1 MTMIKVINNQVD
13 KALNK
18 LRHKMNQEGI
28 LKELKNRRFHES
40 KSEKRRRK
48 SEEAIRRN
56 FALKRK
62 METMEDNSFQTKYL
76 SMLNK

>member
-18 LRHKMNQEGI
+18 LRHKLNQEGV
-28 LKELKNRRFHES
+28 LKELKNRRYHES

-48 SEEAIRRN
+48 SEEAVRRN
-56 FALKRK
+56 FVLKRK
-62 METMEDNSFQTKYL
+62 MENMEDNSFQTKYL
-76 SMLNK
+76 NMLNK

>member
-18 LRHKMNQEGI
+18 LRYKMNQEGI

>member
-1 MTMIKVINNQVD
+1 MTTIKVINNQVD

-28 LKELKNRRFHES
+28 LKELKNRRYYES

>member
-18 LRHKMNQEGI
+18 LRHKMNQDGI

>member
-62 METMEDNSFQTKYL
+62 METMEDNSFQTNYL

>member
-1 MTMIKVINNQVD
+1 MTTIKVINNQVD

-28 LKELKNRRFHES
+28 LKELKNRRYYES

-48 SEEAIRRN
+48 SEETIRRN